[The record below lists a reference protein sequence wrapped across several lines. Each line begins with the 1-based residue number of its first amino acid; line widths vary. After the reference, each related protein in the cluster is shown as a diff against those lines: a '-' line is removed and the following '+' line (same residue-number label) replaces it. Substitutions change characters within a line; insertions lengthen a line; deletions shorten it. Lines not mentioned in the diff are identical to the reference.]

1 MTVQT
6 VPPRIGGAA
15 RRRRAAGGACS
26 TVEHGGNRKNRA
38 VALDVAA
45 RKQQV
50 IGAVVALLVIAV
62 FSVAFAIHP
71 LRALIFLPYWAMSS
85 FAVFSAWRA
94 AEAAQAKSERVGW
107 RFVVAAMLMGLIAGV
122 VRALTMES
130 LAEDTGSSKINLALV
145 FAAYGFSALALVR
158 LSNAKRRSLIR
169 VGLDLALMMAGGLTI
184 YAIVLGRTLGAD
196 LSPSDFRNP
205 LLYLPFVAAAF
216 TVALLAGLSNG
227 VASPALRRAARW
239 AAAGFGLLSV
249 SHFWLITTYLLN
261 AVSPTRALVLPFAL
275 GYAMLAMAA
284 IGYERDVRRGLTRQP
299 SQPADAERSASVWW
313 HVGLAILPYSISMI
327 GAGLL
332 LMQVGSGGQDTAT
345 RAWSLVGA
353 LLIFCIG
360 AARQII
366 YYSDNRELYARLAAS
381 HRGLEQQVREQTAE
395 LRRRNRDL
403 EAIHEVAL
411 TSDRTLDI
419 QRALQGVA
427 EQLGLVAAGDYC
439 RISAISGPLHGAR
452 ELLAEYH
459 GNADAQAPPVDLVD
473 ELPEL
478 HAALGQ
484 RAAFALATTAATT
497 SQRTRAALLADQI
510 GAALIVPLHNAERLI
525 GYIEVYRQSDA
536 PFTHDDQYVAEAIG
550 AHVSLAIA
558 NAAAYEQARFA
569 ADHDAVTGL
578 LNHRALQER
587 LSAELAHCGA
597 AGSPLSVVMI
607 DLNGFKEFNDRFGHQ
622 TGDEVLRAVGE
633 AISAGAPA
641 GAYASRYGGD
651 EFTLL
656 MPGYDKE
663 QAGLVVDAISER
675 VAALSGLWGHGELE
689 LSLAAG
695 LATFPLDG
703 STPSDLVEHADQ
715 LMYRDKWRRKGFI
728 ERRRRQTLQADA
740 YTPLESVAEVADSD

>member
-1 MTVQT
+1 L
-6 VPPRIGGAA
+6 PGFAA
-15 RRRRAAGGACS
+15 SR
-26 TVEHGGNRKNRA
+26 
-38 VALDVAA
+38 
-45 RKQQV
+45 QQL
-50 IGAVVALLVIAV
+50 IGAFIALVVAVVL
-62 FSVAFAIHP
+62 SVAFAMHP
-71 LRALIFLPYWAMSS
+71 ARALFFMPYWAMSS

-94 AEAAQAKSERVGW
+94 AGAAQRPSERTGW
-107 RFVVAAMLMGLIAGV
+107 WLVVAAMLTGLLAGV
-122 VRALTMES
+122 VRALSMSS
-130 LAEDTGSSKINLALV
+130 LTEDTGSSKVNLTFV
-145 FAAYGFSALALVR
+145 FFAYGFSVLALVR
-158 LSNAKRRSLIR
+158 LSNAQRSSLIR
-169 VGLDLALMMAGGLTI
+169 VGLDLALVMAGGLTI

-196 LSPSDFRNP
+196 LSPGDFRNP
-205 LLYLPFVAAAF
+205 LLYLPFVAAAVA
-216 TVALLAGLSNG
+216 VALLAGLSNG

-249 SHFWLITTYLLN
+249 SHFWLVTTYLLN

-275 GYAMLAMAA
+275 GYGLLAMAA
-284 IGYERDVRRGLTRQP
+284 IGYARDVRHGAAQP
-299 SQPADAERSASVWW
+299 QARATESDATPSVWW
-313 HVGLAILPYSISMI
+313 HVALAILPYSISMI

-332 LMQVGSGGQDTAT
+332 LIQVGDSDHDAAT
-345 RAWSLVGA
+345 RVWSLFGA

-411 TSDRTLDI
+411 ATDRTLDI
-419 QRALQGVA
+419 QRALHGVA
-427 EQLGLVAAGDYC
+427 EQLGIVAGGDCC
-439 RISAISGPLHGAR
+439 RISALSSVRHGAR

-459 GNADAQAPPVDLVD
+459 TAAGSHAPPMELVY

-478 HAALGQ
+478 AAALGQ
-484 RAAFALATTAATT
+484 RATFTLTTAGDNISAH
-497 SQRTRAALLADQI
+497 TRATLQANHI
-510 GAALIVPLHNAERLI
+510 GAALLVPLHSGERLI
-525 GYIEVYRQSDA
+525 GYIEVYRQADD
-536 PFTHDDQYVAEAIG
+536 PFTRDDVFVAESIG

-587 LSAELAHCGA
+587 LAAELAH
-597 AGSPLSVVMI
+597 GSETGHPLSVAMI
-607 DLNGFKEFNDRFGHQ
+607 DLNSFKEFNDRFGHQ
-622 TGDEVLRAVGE
+622 TGDEVLHTIGA
-633 AISAGAPA
+633 AIASGAPA

-656 MPGYDKE
+656 MPGYDKD
-663 QAGLVVDAISER
+663 QAGLVIDAIIER
-675 VAALSGLWGHGELE
+675 VAALNGLRAGGPE

-695 LATFPLDG
+695 LATYPQDG
-703 STPSDLVEHADQ
+703 STPSELVERADQ

-728 ERRRRQTLQADA
+728 ERRRQALHTDA
-740 YTPLESVAEVADSD
+740 LLHVEPVAELADSD